1 MANEEKKVWGIHT
14 MDDNLFLNK
23 NVIAIGWKE
32 FGDCSKLEPTREAYK
47 THFIETY
54 PNGKKGAIATSAGM
68 LYRFACEMQIGD
80 YVVFPSKIDRKIN
93 IGIVESNFIYIPDA
107 DPYVQQRKVKWLKKL
122 PRTAFSQGAL
132 YEAGSAM
139 TFFLIKN
146 YAGEYLAALDKGFKK
161 TILEEDETVI
171 LGAFGCGA
179 FMNNP
184 QVVAMA
190 AKNVI
195 KEYLHAF
202 KNIEF
207 AVYCS
212 PRDDQN
218 YRIFERVLKGY
229 CE

>member
-1 MANEEKKVWGIHT
+1 MAV
-14 MDDNLFLNK
+14 
-23 NVIAIGWKE
+23 
-32 FGDCSKLEPTREAYK
+32 
-47 THFIETY
+47 
-54 PNGKKGAIATSAGM
+54 
-68 LYRFACEMQIGD
+68 
-80 YVVFPSKIDRKIN
+80 
-93 IGIVESNFIYIPDA
+93 
-107 DPYVQQRKVKWLKKL
+107 
-122 PRTAFSQGAL
+122 
-132 YEAGSAM
+132 
-139 TFFLIKN
+139 
-146 YAGEYLAALDKGFKK
+146 
-161 TILEEDETVI
+161 LEEDETVI

-184 QVVAMA
+184 QVVALA
-190 AKNVI
+190 AKNVL